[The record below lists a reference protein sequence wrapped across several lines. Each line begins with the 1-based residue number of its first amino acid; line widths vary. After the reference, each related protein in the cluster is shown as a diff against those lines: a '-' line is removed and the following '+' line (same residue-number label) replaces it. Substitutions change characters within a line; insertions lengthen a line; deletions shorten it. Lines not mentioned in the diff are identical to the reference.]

1 MTGPLHSNRRL
12 DNNFVVAFDGGY
24 PVQMSDC
31 GDVAPALA
39 TFPSLNLSSCAECTF
54 QAQIGQ
60 RDRSFS
66 DFQRK
71 AIGSTFVTKIKP
83 KRTIPFTKN
92 ICTSTKMNL
101 QTHLVIGNTECFGFE
116 VEIVQP
122 L

>member
-39 TFPSLNLSSCAECTF
+39 TFPSLNLSSYITPNV
-54 QAQIGQ
+54 
-60 RDRSFS
+60 RS
-66 DFQRK
+66 
-71 AIGSTFVTKIKP
+71 KP
-83 KRTIPFTKN
+83 R
-92 ICTSTKMNL
+92 
-101 QTHLVIGNTECFGFE
+101 LVRETAVFPIFKGK
-116 VEIVQP
+116 QLAPP